1 MSASNAADLDER
13 LFRLLQLVND
23 WLKFAEA
30 KNVGMVGLAS
40 AALGFLL
47 GYVASNVGNFSF
59 LSGVAIALGSLALI
73 LALLANLTSF
83 LPQTDTERALAARL
97 PSSRDTDNLY
107 YYGHVARHH
116 PRSLVEAIARRHL
129 GGDADPIDDGH
140 LDLAAQIITNGRIT
154 LRKLRIFSFSIV
166 CFGFGVVA
174 CAAGVFLAA
183 FTQ

>member
-40 AALGFLL
+40 AAIVFLL
-47 GYVASNVGNFSF
+47 GYVAANARDLV
-59 LSGVAIALGSLALI
+59 LVSGAAIAIGSTGLI
-73 LALLANLTSF
+73 LALLANLASF
-83 LPQTDTERALAARL
+83 LPQTDMERSLAARL
-97 PSSRDTDNLY
+97 SPPRDSDNLY
-107 YYGHVARHH
+107 YYGHLARYQ
-116 PRSLVEAIARRHL
+116 PRPLVDEIVRRHL
-129 GGDADPIDDGH
+129 GGAVNQIDDGH
-140 LDLAAQIITNGRIT
+140 LHLAAQIITNARIT
-154 LRKLRIFSFSIV
+154 LRKLRIFSYSVV
-166 CFGFGVVA
+166 CFGLGVVA